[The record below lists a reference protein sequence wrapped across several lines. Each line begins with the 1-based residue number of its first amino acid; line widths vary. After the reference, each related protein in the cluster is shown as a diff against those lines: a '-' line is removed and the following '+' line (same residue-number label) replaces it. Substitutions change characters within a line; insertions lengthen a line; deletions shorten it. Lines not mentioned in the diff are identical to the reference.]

1 MRKPRALNRLGVWLC
16 HELNRRNLSKAEF
29 AFLIGTTPQNLS
41 DILRGNRFA
50 EDTLKK
56 WERKCRQ
63 ALNDMDGIAAV
74 GCEASVS
81 YQIVCSMVEIEGTG
95 VSPMACRCWKT
106 GLANEEL
113 RMKSRI
119 FPFARRRCR

>member
-56 WERKCRQ
+56 MGKEMQ
-63 ALNDMDGIAAV
+63 AGA
-74 GCEASVS
+74 
-81 YQIVCSMVEIEGTG
+81 
-95 VSPMACRCWKT
+95 
-106 GLANEEL
+106 
-113 RMKSRI
+113 
-119 FPFARRRCR
+119 